1 MPVARG
7 PKVAVIGGGTGTFTV
22 LSGLKNYAR
31 DLAAIVCM
39 IDNGGSGG
47 VLRDELGV
55 LPPGDLRQS
64 LVALSDSSEELRD
77 LFNYRFPEGALKGHA
92 FGNLFITALEK
103 MTGSIGEAVR
113 VAGEVLSIQ
122 GQVVPAT
129 TDDVQLMLKTADGRV
144 IEGEDQ
150 IGEGPASDRLFVKGE
165 PHKLWLKPHAKLNEE
180 AARVIAAAD
189 VIVIAPGKLY
199 SSIMPSFLLGGMKE
213 AITQAKGKKVFITNL
228 MTRPNQTAG
237 FNVSDFADEIERYV
251 GAPFLDY
258 VIYNTERPSKSL
270 LERYAVEGDDPVE
283 YDPAVLRDQHYEAVG
298 EPLISRITF
307 KQNPNDKLKRT
318 LIRHDSDKLARI
330 IMRIYFS

>member
-1 MPVARG
+1 MTVARG
-7 PKVAVIGGGTGTFTV
+7 PRVVVIGGGTGTFTV

-31 DLAAIVCM
+31 DLAAVVCM
-39 IDNGGSGG
+39 IDSGGSGG

-55 LPPGDLRQS
+55 LPPGDVRQA
-64 LVALSDSSEELRD
+64 LVALSDSSQDLRD

-103 MTGSIGEAVR
+103 MTGSIGEAVH
-113 VAGEVLSIQ
+113 VAGDVLRVQ

-129 TDDVQLMLKTADGRV
+129 TDDVHLMLKTSDGRV
-144 IEGEDQ
+144 IKGEDQ

-165 PHKLWLKPHAKLNEE
+165 PHKLWLEPAAKLNPE
-180 AARVIAAAD
+180 AAKVIADAD
-189 VIVIAPGKLY
+189 VIVVAPGKLY
-199 SSIMPSFLLGGMKE
+199 SSIMPSFLLKGMKE

-237 FNVSDFADEIERYV
+237 FTVTDFADEIERYV

-258 VIYNTERPSKSL
+258 VIFNTERPSKAL
-270 LERYAVEGDDPVE
+270 LERYAVEGDDPVD
-283 YDPAVLRDQHYEAVG
+283 YDLSVLDDQHYRAVG
-298 EPLISRITF
+298 EPLVARMTF
-307 KQNPNDKLKRT
+307 RQDPADKLKRS